1 MRKVISLVLNILI
14 IIFGIIG
21 TVMMF
26 TFTGDGSGLMASGF
40 RNLKFFTVLS
50 NVICAIVSVVW
61 IIFIAMKKK
70 FPVLVKLMAA
80 AAVGLTFIII
90 VAFLQPMY
98 PNLNLYEGGNL
109 WFHLILPVTAMI
121 EFIVLDISA
130 SDDNDSKKK
139 IPFKYTIL
147 SAIPSLL
154 YGLGYLFNILI
165 NGIGEWPDTND
176 WYGFLNWGYPIGF
189 AIFAFIILMNWGMAV
204 LLRLCN
210 SLIGKYSTLNTL
222 M

>member
-80 AAVGLTFIII
+80 AAVGLAFIII

-98 PNLNLYEGGNL
+98 PNLNLY
-109 WFHLILPVTAMI
+109 
-121 EFIVLDISA
+121 
-130 SDDNDSKKK
+130 
-139 IPFKYTIL
+139 
-147 SAIPSLL
+147 
-154 YGLGYLFNILI
+154 
-165 NGIGEWPDTND
+165 
-176 WYGFLNWGYPIGF
+176 
-189 AIFAFIILMNWGMAV
+189 
-204 LLRLCN
+204 
-210 SLIGKYSTLNTL
+210 
-222 M
+222 